1 MGPQSVGKVPDL
13 GGWPDGLRLARPC
26 AGPGCGRS
34 WDCAFSPP
42 WQAARP
48 QIGRTS
54 GAAGAVAGI
63 SAAGAGAASLRQTII
78 FGRPQ
83 DTTAG
88 QQVTWTASSATTTP
102 PPWEPGWP
110 CRYAHH
116 PFVTA
121 SPVSK
126 EGPQ

>member
-1 MGPQSVGKVPDL
+1 MGPQPMGKVPDL
-13 GGWPDGLRLARPC
+13 RRLA
-26 AGPGCGRS
+26 GRVSPRSTVRWS
-34 WDCAFSPP
+34 WLWTFLGLCLL
-42 WQAARP
+42 AAVVRDAAADLP
-48 QIGRTS
+48 HVRG
-54 GAAGAVAGI
+54 AGAVAGI
-63 SAAGAGAASLRQTII
+63 PRPAQGPASLRQTIT

-110 CRYAHH
+110 CRSAHH
-116 PFVTA
+116 PLVTA